1 MSKRLSEDSL
11 AIWVAMVQGSDGSLL
26 KNVGFGACTRV
37 GAGSYS
43 IATPVNMLGIAS
55 EFFITPYLLGQVG
68 RAQIQTLIIAN
79 AINVTICNDAGA
91 ALDSNWGI
99 KVERI

>member
-11 AIWVAMVQGSDGSLL
+11 AVWVAMIQGSDGSIL
-26 KNVGFGACTRV
+26 KNSGFGGCTRV

-43 IATPVNMLGIAS
+43 IVTPLNMLGNPS
-55 EFFITPYLLGQVG
+55 EFFVTTYLLGQVG